1 MSKRRVVV
9 TGLGIVSTVGNDI
22 ASAWASILAGRS
34 GIGPVKR
41 IDTTNFPTHFGG
53 EIRELDLQPYLSAKE
68 ARRMDAFMQ
77 YGVVAGIQAM
87 RDSGFVVTEAN
98 ADRIGILMGSGMGG
112 LESIEETY
120 SKFLETHSPRKVSPF
135 FIPGSIINLVSGHL
149 SIEFNITGPN
159 LAVATACTTSTHA
172 LGLAMRLIQY
182 GEVDAML
189 AGGSEMATCVTG
201 MSGFSQARAL
211 SQRNGDPQG
220 ASRPWDKDR
229 DGFVMGDGAGAMM
242 LEEYESA
249 KARGAKIYAEILGF
263 GMSGDAFHVTAPP
276 ENGEGARKAMVRTL
290 ADAEINP
297 DQVQYINAHA
307 TSTELGDRAETTAIR
322 RAFGAAA
329 DKLAVSS
336 TKSMTG
342 HLLGA
347 AGAVEAIFCVLALR
361 DQVAPPTINL
371 DQPGEG
377 CDLDYVPKHA
387 RQMRLEYTLSNSF
400 GFGGTNGSLIF
411 RRL

>member
-1 MSKRRVVV
+1 LSKRRVVV
-9 TGLGIVSTVGNDI
+9 TGLGIVSPVGNDI

-172 LGLAMRLIQY
+172 LGLAMRLGQ
-182 GEVDAML
+182 
-189 AGGSEMATCVTG
+189 GSRR
-201 MSGFSQARAL
+201 F
-211 SQRNGDPQG
+211 
-220 ASRPWDKDR
+220 R
-229 DGFVMGDGAGAMM
+229 DG
-242 LEEYESA
+242 
-249 KARGAKIYAEILGF
+249 
-263 GMSGDAFHVTAPP
+263 
-276 ENGEGARKAMVRTL
+276 
-290 ADAEINP
+290 
-297 DQVQYINAHA
+297 
-307 TSTELGDRAETTAIR
+307 
-322 RAFGAAA
+322 
-329 DKLAVSS
+329 
-336 TKSMTG
+336 
-342 HLLGA
+342 
-347 AGAVEAIFCVLALR
+347 
-361 DQVAPPTINL
+361 
-371 DQPGEG
+371 
-377 CDLDYVPKHA
+377 
-387 RQMRLEYTLSNSF
+387 
-400 GFGGTNGSLIF
+400 
-411 RRL
+411 